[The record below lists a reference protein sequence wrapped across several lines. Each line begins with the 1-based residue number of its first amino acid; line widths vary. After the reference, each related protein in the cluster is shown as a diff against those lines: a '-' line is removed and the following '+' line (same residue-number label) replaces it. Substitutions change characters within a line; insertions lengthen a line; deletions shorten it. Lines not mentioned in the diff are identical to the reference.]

1 MKIKIL
7 TFYLLLFISQFS
19 LIGCANLAGA
29 PVITNSNRYHVTIEY
44 DAWGLTTTTL
54 TQEAINLAEKHCAK
68 FNRTAEHLSSK
79 AESRSTA
86 NEIHQFRCKGNTD
99 IQNNL
104 KNYIDLDKEESSDI
118 NKSLLDTAKDECKK
132 IGFTEKTE
140 EFGDC
145 VLKLSK

>member
-1 MKIKIL
+1 MIIYNLKYL
-7 TFYLLLFISQFS
+7 TLASIFLVLF
-19 LIGCANLAGA
+19 GCAPGA
-29 PVITNSNRYHVTIEY
+29 AVITDSNRYHVTIEY
-44 DAWGLTTTTL
+44 EAWGLTTTTL

-68 FNRTAEHLSSK
+68 FNSTAEHLSSK
-79 AESRSTA
+79 PESLATA

-104 KNYIDLDKEESSDI
+104 KNYIDLDKEESYEI
-118 NKSLLDTAKDECKK
+118 NKISLDTAKNECKK
-132 IGFTEKTE
+132 IGFKEKTE